1 MQEPELLSES
11 RDLLVVGKPAGWL
24 VHAVGTQ
31 APDLVTWAGKSGLG
45 RVRPAHRLD
54 LDTSGVVLLARNVA
68 TAGALG
74 TALAEG
80 RVEKRY
86 LGLVFDHP
94 ADSGVIDVELADA
107 RRGRPLPA
115 RTEWKIAERVGRFS
129 LLDLHPTTGRKHQL
143 RRHLHGAGHPL
154 VGDTLYPVRPFRKVP
169 GFPHRLWLHAS
180 SLTLPDGRVFRAP
193 LPRELE
199 EHLRLLRGA
208 GPGAPPEAT

>member
-1 MQEPELLSES
+1 MQEPDLLVES
-11 RDLLVVGKPAGWL
+11 RDLLVVNKPAGWL

-31 APDLVTWAGKSGLG
+31 APDLVSWASAQGLG

-86 LGLVFDHP
+86 LGLVFESPTDE
-94 ADSGVIDVELADA
+94 GVIDVPLVDA
-107 RRGRPLPA
+107 RRGRPLPT
-115 RTEWKIAERVGRFS
+115 RTEWRVAERLGRFT
-129 LLDLHPTTGRKHQL
+129 LLELHPMTGRKHQL

-154 VGDTLYPVRPFRKVP
+154 VGDVLYPMKPFRKVP
-169 GFPHRLWLHAS
+169 GFPHRLWLHAA
-180 SLTLPDGRVFRAP
+180 SLTLPDGRVFTAP
-193 LPRELE
+193 LPSELA
-199 EHLRLLRGA
+199 EHLVLLR
-208 GPGAPPEAT
+208 ATA